1 VEDDSSDF
9 SNFLRAQPS
18 VAVRPC
24 PVLFQLPDEAKEN
37 TLSGGLPY
45 RSVFCV
51 LTWDAVLVYDTFHT
65 NPLAIV
71 SGLHYCNL
79 VDAAWSDDGRT
90 LFVCSTDGYV
100 SIVQFDDGELGQ
112 VYVPPPTVAGV
123 HAAAATTPP
132 PVSANV
138 GRSPAENSVS
148 TMSKPP
154 PQQSHPRRLP
164 VPSPGPPT
172 LPPCEPG
179 LARIEAPPCKRA
191 KFQNSDESTSS
202 NGAALSSSAAAAAVA
217 VVGDRCRG
225 ADDAI
230 GIDQLTIDEPKAKKK
245 RIQPTFIAATN

>member
-1 VEDDSSDF
+1 
-9 SNFLRAQPS
+9 
-18 VAVRPC
+18 
-24 PVLFQLPDEAKEN
+24 
-37 TLSGGLPY
+37 
-45 RSVFCV
+45 VFCV

-79 VDAAWSDDGRT
+79 VDAAWSDDGRI

-100 SIVQFDDGELGQ
+100 SIVQFEEGELGQ

-123 HAAAATTPP
+123 HAAAAATTPP

-138 GRSPAENSVS
+138 GRSPAENLAS
-148 TMSKPP
+148 TMSQ

-179 LARIEAPPCKRA
+179 LASIEAPPCKRA
-191 KFQNSDESTSS
+191 KFQNSDESAFS
-202 NGAALSSSAAAAAVA
+202 NGSALSSPAAAV
-217 VVGDRCRG
+217 VVAGDRCRG